1 MKNVIIHLQTYHSIL
16 NELQSQWFLIFYANI
31 TKQYYKDRQL
41 LCGCLFVF
49 LFHSVNLMIM
59 LRAFAKI
66 CIVIL
71 PSTTSQEVR
80 FCMIMILR

>member
-1 MKNVIIHLQTYHSIL
+1 MKKVIIPLQTYHSIL
-16 NELQSQWFLIFYANI
+16 NELQPQWFLIVYANI

-49 LFHSVNLMIM
+49 LFHSVNLMDM

-66 CIVIL
+66 CIVIQS
-71 PSTTSQEVR
+71 STTSQEVS
-80 FCMIMILR
+80 FCMTMILR